1 MIQFNIQASSGI
13 PIYKQ
18 VFEQVER
25 MIANGYLVEGT
36 FLPSVRQVAN
46 TIDVN
51 PMTISKAY
59 GLLEERGYLTRLR
72 GKGMMVAHQS
82 EEKSKKE
89 KMMILDKM
97 IAELVSD
104 AVQMGINKQELL
116 ALIADKAEQLNL
128 TDNINSQG

>member
-1 MIQFNIQASSGI
+1 MIQFNIEASSGI

-18 VFEQVER
+18 IFEQVER
-25 MIANGYLVEGT
+25 MVANGYLVEGT

-46 TIDVN
+46 NIDVN

-59 GLLEERGYLTRLR
+59 GLLEERGYLTRQR

-82 EEKSKKE
+82 EEKSKRE
-89 KMMILDKM
+89 KVMIVDKM
-97 IAELVSD
+97 ISELISN

-116 ALIADKAEQLNL
+116 TMLTEKVEKQNL
-128 TDNINSQG
+128 TDQLNSQG

>member
-1 MIQFNIQASSGI
+1 MIQFNIEASSGI

-18 VFEQVER
+18 IFEQVER

-36 FLPSVRQVAN
+36 LLPSVRQVAN
-46 TIDVN
+46 NIDVN

-116 ALIADKAEQLNL
+116 TLIADKAEQLNL
-128 TDNINSQG
+128 PDKINSQG

>member
-1 MIQFNIQASSGI
+1 MIQFNIEASSGI
-13 PIYKQ
+13 PIYRQ
-18 VFEQVER
+18 IFEQVER

-116 ALIADKAEQLNL
+116 TLIADKAEQLNL
-128 TDNINSQG
+128 TDKINSQG